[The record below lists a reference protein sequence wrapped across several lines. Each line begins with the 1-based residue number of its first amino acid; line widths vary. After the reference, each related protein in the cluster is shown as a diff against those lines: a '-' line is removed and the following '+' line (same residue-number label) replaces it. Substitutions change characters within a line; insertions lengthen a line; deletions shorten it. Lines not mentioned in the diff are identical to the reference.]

1 MAISVTFNGTSLQSN
16 NILMADIAHD
26 EQAHKKIARLELAR
40 GDGSKITNIQYTHKQ
55 VSLTGRIIGTSV
67 LDLKARLD
75 ALKAALTG
83 QDKNLDVDEGDGVIR
98 RYIATLEGFTATRAK
113 IGPNAAEIT
122 LSFVVPLAF
131 GIDST
136 TTTII
141 NNQAITTS
149 PANFTPTF
157 GGTISTQQPAFT
169 ITLTTI
175 GANAYDTVSIG
186 NSSSGQVIAISRTW
200 ANGDVIAVDCFAQS
214 VKVNS
219 TDVDYMGAFPSWGPG
234 SGPVQYTDTFTSRSG
249 SVLGTNLNRY
259 L

>member
-1 MAISVTFNGTSLQSN
+1 MAISVSFNGTSLQSN
-16 NILMADIAHD
+16 NILMADVAHD

-98 RYIATLEGFTATRAK
+98 RYVATLEGFTATRAK
-113 IGPNAAEIT
+113 IGPNAAEIM
-122 LSFVVPLAF
+122 LSFLIPTAF
-131 GIDST
+131 ATDSA

-141 NNQAITTS
+141 NAQAVTTS

-157 GGTISTQQPAFT
+157 AGTIATQQPILT
-169 ITLTTI
+169 LTLTTI
-175 GANAYDTVSIG
+175 ASTGYDTVSIG
-186 NSSSGQVIAISRTW
+186 NSTSGQIISISRTW
-200 ANGDVIAVDCFAQS
+200 ANGDVMAVDCFAQS
-214 VKVNS
+214 VLVNS
-219 TDVDYMGAFPSWGPG
+219 VATDYMGAFPSWTPG
-234 SGPVQYTDTFTSRSG
+234 SGSVQVTDTFSSRSA
-249 SVLGTNLNRY
+249 LLTATNLSRY